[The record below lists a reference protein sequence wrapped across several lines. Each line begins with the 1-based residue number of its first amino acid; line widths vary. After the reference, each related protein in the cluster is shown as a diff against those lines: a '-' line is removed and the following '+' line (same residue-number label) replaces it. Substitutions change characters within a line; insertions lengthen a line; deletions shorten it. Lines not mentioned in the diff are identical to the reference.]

1 MSLSIQKS
9 EEKIMP
15 LLIQKSTTKTIPLPF
30 KKLAAKNCV
39 AIDSE
44 ISNEILCRC

>member
-9 EEKIMP
+9 EAKIMP
-15 LLIQKSTTKTIPLPF
+15 LSIQKSTAKTIPLPF
-30 KKLAAKNCV
+30 QKLAAKNYV

-44 ISNEILCRC
+44 ISNEKLCRC